1 MQARLRR
8 PGAAILAVA
17 WVLAALLILFAVENI
32 WLDSLLRS
40 RWHRLPSLV
49 PEEGSTGWLMAFG
62 FMGLSSGLLLVCQ
75 IFLIMDRSLVSVKKW
90 GTACLSVCALA
101 LFVLWFRVT
110 GMGDSLRTVH
120 SAQTGHSVTLNWKP
134 STSVVDG
141 YHVYRSD
148 SDGEFQDISSK
159 VKDPWPDTKFVD
171 TDVRSGGHHCYFVK
185 AVAHKAE
192 SAGSSEVEVTIP

>member
-1 MQARLRR
+1 
-8 PGAAILAVA
+8 LAVA
-17 WVLAALLILFAVENI
+17 WALAAVLILFAAENI

-62 FMGLSSGLLLVCQ
+62 FMGLSAGLLLVCQ
-75 IFLIMDRSLVSVKKW
+75 IFLIMDRSLVWVKKW

-101 LFVLWFRVT
+101 FFVLWFRAT
-110 GMGDSLRTVH
+110 GMGESSRPVN
-120 SAQTGHSVTLNWKP
+120 SAQTGQHSVTLNWKA

-148 SDGEFQDISSK
+148 SGGEFQDISSK
-159 VKDPWPDTKFVD
+159 AKDPWPDTKFVD
-171 TDVRSGGHHCYFVK
+171 RDVRSGGHYCYFVK
-185 AVAHKAE
+185 AVAHKTE
-192 SAGSSEVEVTIP
+192 SAGSNEVEVTIP